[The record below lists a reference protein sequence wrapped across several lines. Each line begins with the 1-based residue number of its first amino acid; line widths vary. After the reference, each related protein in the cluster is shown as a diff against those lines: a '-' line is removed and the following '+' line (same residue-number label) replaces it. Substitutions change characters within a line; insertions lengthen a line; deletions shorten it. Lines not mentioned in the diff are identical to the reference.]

1 MPDTNDIDAL
11 LRYLDG
17 GASPWWG
24 DSVRALV
31 AQRDA
36 FAKRVEVGER
46 QLRLAN
52 IDQFNTEADANDR
65 DRELRERRDEATA
78 WRPIE
83 TAPRGSGLDG
93 PHRRDAVGYVDPPA
107 LLLASRDGVV
117 EVGSYDW
124 YYHPGYG
131 NGGSLG
137 QSPWRDHY
145 EGREIPEVTHW
156 MPLPQPPREKEGGG
170 A

>member
-1 MPDTNDIDAL
+1 MNDIVEQARNRAISYRECGPSAEHTAAMLDELAFQVER
-11 LRYLDG
+11 LR
-17 GASPWWG
+17 A
-24 DSVRALV
+24 
-31 AQRDA
+31 
-36 FAKRVEVGER
+36 E
-46 QLRLAN
+46 LAAA
-52 IDQFNTEADANDR
+52 IKQ
-65 DRELRERRDEATA
+65 RDEAAA
-78 WRPIE
+78 WQPIE

-107 LLLASRDGVV
+107 LLLACRDGVQ
-117 EVGSYDW
+117 VGSYDW

-145 EGREIPEVTHW
+145 EGREISEVTHW

>member
-1 MPDTNDIDAL
+1 MSDPTNENDINIDAL
-11 LRYLDG
+11 LRDLGYA
-17 GASPWWG
+17 ASIGHLPW
-24 DSVRALV
+24 RHAALV
-31 AQRDA
+31 ALVAERDA
-36 FAKRVEVGER
+36 LKKRVAELVSNADE
-46 QLRLAN
+46 LAA
-52 IDQFNTEADANDR
+52 I
-65 DRELRERRDEATA
+65 REQRDEALV

-93 PHRRDAVGYVDPPA
+93 PDRRDAVGYVDPPA

-117 EVGSYDW
+117 EVGAYDW

-137 QSPWRDHY
+137 ESPWRDHY
-145 EGREIPEVTHW
+145 EGREIPKVTHW

>member
-1 MPDTNDIDAL
+1 MPETDDIDAL
-11 LRYLDG
+11 FQVL
-17 GASPWWG
+17 AH
-24 DSVRALV
+24 VRGTEHHRAALTALV
-31 AQRDA
+31 AERDS
-36 FAKRVEVGER
+36 
-46 QLRLAN
+46 LRAELA
-52 IDQFNTEADANDR
+52 AM
-65 DRELRERRDEATA
+65 REQRDEAHV

>member
-1 MPDTNDIDAL
+1 MSDRHEEWVKSTEEIDR
-11 LRYLDG
+11 LR
-17 GASPWWG
+17 A
-24 DSVRALV
+24 
-31 AQRDA
+31 
-36 FAKRVEVGER
+36 E
-46 QLRLAN
+46 LAAM
-52 IDQFNTEADANDR
+52 QKQ
-65 DRELRERRDEATA
+65 RDEALV

-93 PHRRDAVGYVDPPA
+93 PHRRDEVGYVNPPA

-124 YYHPGYG
+124 YYHRGYG

-156 MPLPQPPREKEGGG
+156 MPLPKPPRDARKGER
-170 A
+170 

>member
-1 MPDTNDIDAL
+1 MSKMYAAVTIIMEEMQRKEPLWMEAAEEIER
-11 LRYLDG
+11 LR
-17 GASPWWG
+17 AK
-24 DSVRALV
+24 V
-31 AQRDA
+31 AKVKRQRNKAD
-36 FAKRVEVGER
+36 E
-46 QLRLAN
+46 LAAM
-52 IDQFNTEADANDR
+52 QKQ
-65 DRELRERRDEATA
+65 RDEALV

-93 PHRRDAVGYVDPPA
+93 PDRRDAVGYVNPPA

-117 EVGSYDW
+117 EVGAYDW

-137 QSPWRDHY
+137 QSPWRDYY

>member
-1 MPDTNDIDAL
+1 MSELNENARPRVTVQHFATNDEQTIKS
-11 LRYLDG
+11 LR
-17 GASPWWG
+17 A
-24 DSVRALV
+24 
-31 AQRDA
+31 
-36 FAKRVEVGER
+36 E
-46 QLRLAN
+46 LA
-52 IDQFNTEADANDR
+52 AAYR
-65 DRELRERRDEATA
+65 DRASSKSVLASVIAEREALKQRDEATA

-83 TAPRGSGLDG
+83 TAPRGSGPDG
-93 PHRRDAVGYVDPPA
+93 PDRRDAVGYVDPPA
-107 LLLASRDGVV
+107 LLLASRDSVV

-156 MPLPQPPREKEGGG
+156 MPLPQPPSEKEGGG